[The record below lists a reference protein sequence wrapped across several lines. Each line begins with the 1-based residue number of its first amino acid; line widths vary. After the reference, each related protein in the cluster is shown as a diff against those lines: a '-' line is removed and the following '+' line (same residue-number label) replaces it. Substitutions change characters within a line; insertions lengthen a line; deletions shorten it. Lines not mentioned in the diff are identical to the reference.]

1 MAKSKRDAAS
11 PDTGNLDRQAIL
23 DFVRQNPEQANKRAI
38 AKRFGIK
45 GGARVW
51 LKTLLK
57 QLERDGLI
65 EASAPKS
72 RWNRQSLPGVLPLE
86 ILAPDQDGDVACLP
100 IERDFR
106 GAPPRIYLAEG
117 TLETARKDLEGRGAK
132 VFTKSVD
139 VSDGEALKAFV
150 AEAGN
155 ALGGLDILVA
165 NASGG
170 GGMGE
175 SAWQANFDIDVMGAA
190 RSVEAATPFLVQSD
204 AGSIVFI
211 SKVSPTWPSYVSAGS
226 IPIVAMRTLCS
237 FEAALWQT
245 RK

>member
-11 PDTGNLDRQAIL
+11 PETGNLDRQAIL

-38 AKRFGIK
+38 AKHFGIK

-65 EASAPKS
+65 EASAPKG

-117 TLETARKDLEGRGAK
+117 TLETAPAPGRSGAGQDRTRRGRQLPRAPVQNPAPPPAGYHCRRGRG
-132 VFTKSVD
+132 
-139 VSDGEALKAFV
+139 G
-150 AEAGN
+150 
-155 ALGGLDILVA
+155 
-165 NASGG
+165 
-170 GGMGE
+170 
-175 SAWQANFDIDVMGAA
+175 
-190 RSVEAATPFLVQSD
+190 
-204 AGSIVFI
+204 
-211 SKVSPTWPSYVSAGS
+211 
-226 IPIVAMRTLCS
+226 
-237 FEAALWQT
+237 
-245 RK
+245 

>member
-38 AKRFGIK
+38 AKHFGIK

-57 QLERDGLI
+57 QLERDGFI

-117 TLETARKDLEGRGAK
+117 TLETAPAPGDRVLAKIEPGEEGSFLARPFKTLPRPRLDIIVG
-132 VFTKSVD
+132 VV
-139 VSDGEALKAFV
+139 
-150 AEAGN
+150 EAGDTIRPTDKRIKN
-155 ALGGLDILVA
+155 DFIIQH
-165 NASGG
+165 
-170 GGMGE
+170 E
-175 SAWQANFDIDVMGAA
+175 D
-190 RSVEAATPFLVQSD
+190 RE
-204 AGSIVFI
+204 AGS
-211 SKVSPTWPSYVSAGS
+211 
-226 IPIVAMRTLCS
+226 
-237 FEAALWQT
+237 
-245 RK
+245 